1 LILDFDLDCS
11 AKDLEKSCVGG
22 EHDALASHRDPSDAV
37 EAHVSVVHLVDVPPV
52 DEAAPLALPRPRGQL
67 DPENLGDS

>member
-1 LILDFDLDCS
+1 M
-11 AKDLEKSCVGG
+11 
-22 EHDALASHRDPSDAV
+22 
-37 EAHVSVVHLVDVPPV
+37 SVVHLVDVPPV